1 MPGKFYEDLEVGMI
15 FQHSIGR
22 TITEADNTFFNA
34 LLLLP
39 TLVMKRWNTPNRSF
53 TGTRFTLRHKYS
65 KNGLPAQNLI
75 GVSSN

>member
-34 LLLLP
+34 L
-39 TLVMKRWNTPNRSF
+39 KPNSVRGS
-53 TGTRFTLRHKYS
+53 
-65 KNGLPAQNLI
+65 
-75 GVSSN
+75 